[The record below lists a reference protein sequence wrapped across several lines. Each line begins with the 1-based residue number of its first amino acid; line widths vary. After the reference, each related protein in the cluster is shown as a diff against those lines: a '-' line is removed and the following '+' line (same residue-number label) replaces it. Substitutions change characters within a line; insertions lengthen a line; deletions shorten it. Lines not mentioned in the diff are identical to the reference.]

1 MSNLLR
7 LGFTATAAS
16 NEKSGDTKAKGTQA
30 TKQRYEQF
38 KRKRSFVSS
47 WLETFDWLRYD
58 DDIGEMFCRLCEK
71 FAPEKSSSFVTGC
84 SNFRLDS
91 LRSHQK
97 CAGHV
102 SACNKETIITMKEK
116 KKMVVCSYTGE
127 IERQS
132 DPEAVPDVPGS
143 CGWCYGLGC

>member
-1 MSNLLR
+1 MSKLLR
-7 LGFTATAAS
+7 FGFTATAAS

-91 LRSHQK
+91 KKSPKVCRSCFCLQQR
-97 CAGHV
+97 
-102 SACNKETIITMKEK
+102 NDNNNERKENN
-116 KKMVVCSYTGE
+116 
-127 IERQS
+127 
-132 DPEAVPDVPGS
+132 
-143 CGWCYGLGC
+143 GCMFLHW